1 MKLIYLMYIFPP
13 KQLIS
18 IVQISLTQLLKSSA
32 SHSHQN
38 AFTSS
43 RRFAGILRLF
53 HFRDHQIE
61 SLGDVFAVSSTGLSE
76 RALKFVGQFSSF
88 FGLYLAL
95 LTFKIAFVSD
105 DAQGDPIDTLS
116 ASILS
121 AYIDLFAINGRIGI
135 GLGTR

>member
-1 MKLIYLMYIFPP
+1 MQMKLIYSRYISPP

-18 IVQISLTQLLKSSA
+18 IVQISLTQLVKSSA
-32 SHSHQN
+32 SYSHQN

-61 SLGDVFAVSSTGLSE
+61 SLGDVFAISSTRLGE
-76 RALKFVGQFSSF
+76 WALEFVGQFSSF

-105 DAQGDPIDTLS
+105 DAQGDPIDTL
-116 ASILS
+116 
-121 AYIDLFAINGRIGI
+121 
-135 GLGTR
+135 